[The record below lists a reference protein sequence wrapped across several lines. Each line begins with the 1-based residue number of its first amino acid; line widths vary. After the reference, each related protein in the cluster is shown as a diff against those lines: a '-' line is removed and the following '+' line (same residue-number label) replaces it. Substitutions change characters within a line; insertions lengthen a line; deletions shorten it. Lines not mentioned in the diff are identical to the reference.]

1 MSWLRGRVDQA
12 SGYGVEIRSGV
23 ESDAL
28 SSFQRFRVRF
38 GTTALLLESTVVFHL
53 WLGPLGRKK

>member
-12 SGYGVEIRSGV
+12 LRHGVEMRSGV
-23 ESDAL
+23 ESDAS

-38 GTTALLLESTVVFHL
+38 GTTALLLESTIIFYL
-53 WLGPLGRKK
+53 WLGPLGRKE